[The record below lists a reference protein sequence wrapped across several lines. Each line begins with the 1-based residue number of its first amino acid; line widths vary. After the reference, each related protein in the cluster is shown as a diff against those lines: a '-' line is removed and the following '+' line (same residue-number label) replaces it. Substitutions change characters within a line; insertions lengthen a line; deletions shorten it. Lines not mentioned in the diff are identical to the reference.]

1 MNTLRKIAEN
11 FNKNIKILYEE
22 PMAEHTTFKVGGKAD
37 VFFEPHTI
45 EELEQITAYLKENS
59 QSFFVL
65 GGGSNLVV
73 SDAGINCAVIC
84 TRSMNQ
90 IELLPQEAQSTDI
103 KQSQQHGTLL
113 LRCAAGTLMDD
124 IAAFCEANSISGLET
139 FSGLPGTIGGAVY
152 MNARCYERSIS
163 DVLECVRWFNTS
175 TGKTELYSF
184 NASDWAYK
192 KSPFQHGGGIILEA
206 VLKCKKGSSAEI
218 KAENAHYIED
228 RKNKGHFKFP
238 SAGSVFKNNH
248 DFGSPS
254 GKIIDEAGLRGFSIG
269 GAQVA
274 PWHGNFIINTGNA
287 TAKDIHDLV
296 LYITETVKRKTGF
309 ELEPEIIF
317 TGTGFEC
324 SQNNK
329 Q

>member
-11 FNKNIKILYEE
+11 FNKNIQILYDE
-22 PMAEHTTFKVGGKAD
+22 PMSEHTTFKVGGKAD

-45 EELEQITAYLKENS
+45 EELEQIAACLKENS

-73 SDAGINCAVIC
+73 SDAGISRAVIS
-84 TRSMNQ
+84 TQKLNQ
-90 IELLPQEAQSTDI
+90 ISLT
-103 KQSQQHGTLL
+103 GTADAAVSDNADNAESLL
-113 LRCAAGTLMDD
+113 LKCAAGVLMDN
-124 IAAFCEANSISGLET
+124 IAAFCESNSISGLET

-163 DVLECVRWFNTS
+163 DVLESVLYLDTK
-175 TGKTELYSF
+175 TGKTTTYQF
-184 NASDWAYK
+184 NGKDWAYK
-192 KSPFQHGGGIILEA
+192 KSPFQNSGNIILEA
-206 VLKCKKGSSAEI
+206 TLKCAKGNAEQI
-218 KAENAHYIED
+218 KAENSRYVED

-248 DFGSPS
+248 AFGSPS

-317 TGTGFEC
+317 TGTGFDC
-324 SQNNK
+324 
-329 Q
+329 

>member
-1 MNTLRKIAEN
+1 MNTLRKIEEN

-22 PMAEHTTFKVGGKAD
+22 PMSSHTTFKIGGKAAA
-37 VFFEPHTI
+37 FIEPESI
-45 EELEQITAYLKENS
+45 EMLEQLVSFLKAEK
-59 QSFFVL
+59 QQFFVL

-90 IELLPQEAQSTDI
+90 IELLTQEAQSTDT

-163 DVLECVRWFNTS
+163 DILECVRWFNTS

-192 KSPFQHGGGIILEA
+192 KSPFQNSGNIILEA
-206 VLKCKKGSSAEI
+206 TLKCSRGNADQI
-218 KAENAHYIED
+218 KAENAHYVED

-254 GKIIDEAGLRGFSIG
+254 GKIIDEAGLRGYSIG
-269 GAQVA
+269 GAQIA
-274 PWHGNFIINTGNA
+274 PWHGNFIINTGTA

-317 TGTGFEC
+317 TGTGFD
-324 SQNNK
+324 NRLFN
-329 Q
+329 